1 MAIMSTKIGRFVLA
15 VGALGSILA
24 MGAPAL
30 AEGHGGGGHAGGGH
44 AGSAA
49 HGYTGGHGAVGHG
62 YAGGAGH
69 AGYGYGGHA
78 GGYAGHAGYG
88 YGGGHA
94 GGYAGHAGG
103 YYHGYST
110 GRYWGGGYWHGGFW
124 PRAYYGLGFPWFL
137 PILPLA
143 YATYWYDGI
152 PYYYANDAYYT
163 WNQGYDGYTVTDPPP
178 VSDSGAAAGPAQGEG
193 QGYQDQGQG
202 YQGQGQGYQDQ
213 GQAPMSAQ
221 GGPMPSQ
228 GGQVFMYPKSGQSE
242 EQQST
247 DKRECQQWAS
257 SQADPSH
264 VDDYRRAMMACIQGR
279 GYSAQ

>member
-1 MAIMSTKIGRFVLA
+1 MAIMNTKIGRFVLA
-15 VGALGSILA
+15 VGALGAILA
-24 MGAPAL
+24 VGAPAL
-30 AEGHGGGGHAGGGH
+30 AEGHGGGGHGGGGHAGGGH
-44 AGSAA
+44 AGAAA
-49 HGYTGGHGAVGHG
+49 HGYAGGHGAIGRG

-69 AGYGYGGHA
+69 AAYGYGGHG
-78 GGYAGHAGYG
+78 GGYAGHVGG
-88 YGGGHA
+88 YGGHV
-94 GGYAGHAGG
+94 GGYGGG

-124 PRAYYGLGFPWFL
+124 PRAYYGLGFAWFL

-152 PYYYANDAYYT
+152 PYYYANDVYYT
-163 WNQGYDGYTVTDPPP
+163 WNPGYDGYTVTDPPP

-202 YQGQGQGYQDQ
+202 YQGQ
-213 GQAPMSAQ
+213 APMSSQ
-221 GGPMPSQ
+221 GGPMPAQ
-228 GGQVFMYPKSGQSE
+228 GGQVFMYPKSGQTE

-247 DKRECQQWAS
+247 DKRECQQGAS